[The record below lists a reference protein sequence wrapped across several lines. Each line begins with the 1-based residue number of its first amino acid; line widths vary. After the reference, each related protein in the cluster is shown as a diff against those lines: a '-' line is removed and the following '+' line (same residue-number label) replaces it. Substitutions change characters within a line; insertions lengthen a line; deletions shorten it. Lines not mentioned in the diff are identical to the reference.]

1 MGADGRSL
9 PGTWN
14 PQLLPPNPSGEC
26 AFPLEKRGFLS
37 FPPRLYL
44 FLFLFFVRTVH
55 ACYNFIIKI
64 RISVSRRRRRQ
75 PTLPLWEIV
84 RHSVRSGKGKKNSSR
99 KGCPPTICI
108 AGQPRWKPLTR
119 APVNQPYL
127 SLPSLLCE
135 ITIVARNPRNLRTLF
150 RDLHRISVLFR
161 EIRDLGSV
169 SAPAS
174 TWNVVENC
182 GRCFKSVLP
191 GRCPRSFVFKR
202 VSRSR
207 LRSYALLRAC
217 LYSWIA
223 NSKVKWLCIR
233 SRKITWA
240 ITRSRRYRL

>member
-1 MGADGRSL
+1 MGAASLEPGIHNCFLPIPAESVRSRWRNAVSSL
-9 PGTWN
+9 S
-14 PQLLPPNPSGEC
+14 LLASI
-26 AFPLEKRGFLS
+26 S
-37 FPPRLYL
+37 FSSCFSCVQCTR
-44 FLFLFFVRTVH
+44 V
-55 ACYNFIIKI
+55 IILLLK
-64 RISVSRRRRRQ
+64 SVSRRRRRQ

-223 NSKVKWLCIR
+223 NSKVKWLCIQ